1 MKFEEFIFDLKLR
14 ELIEIVREFVKSFF
28 DREGMYG
35 FSYVERVFNFC
46 MYIGKE
52 EGVDLEVFVLVVFF
66 YDIVCLLEDLGK
78 VEDYVFEGVRIVRR
92 YLRSFGYFEDKVEVV
107 VYVIEVYCFLC
118 GFELVIFEVKIL
130 SDVDKFDVIGVVGIV
145 RVFMYLGEYG
155 RGIDVLIKYFE
166 EKILKLKDL
175 MYIEIVRKMVEERYC
190 FIEEFIEWF
199 RCEIEGEI

>member
-130 SDVDKFDVIGVVGIV
+130 SDVDKFELVIFEV
-145 RVFMYLGEYG
+145 
-155 RGIDVLIKYFE
+155 KYFE